1 MTRGP
6 GDIGHARK
14 PVIEVDNKG
23 VTDKHQSQGKKSF
36 LSLFQRF
43 SVRKGE
49 KKRKVRTYRS
59 HVMNK

>member
-23 VTDKHQSQGKKSF
+23 VTDKHQSQGK
-36 LSLFQRF
+36 SLFCPF
-43 SVRKGE
+43 F
-49 KKRKVRTYRS
+49 
-59 HVMNK
+59 NAFL